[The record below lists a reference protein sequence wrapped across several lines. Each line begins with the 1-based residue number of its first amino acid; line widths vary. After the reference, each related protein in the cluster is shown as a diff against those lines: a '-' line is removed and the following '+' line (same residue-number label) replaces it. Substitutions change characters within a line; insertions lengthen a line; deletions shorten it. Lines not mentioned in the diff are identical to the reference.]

1 VNSSICCSVSTKS
14 AKIKTVEMR
23 ASTQTN
29 APPSR
34 HDVRDDTF
42 RAELIDLIPFLRA
55 FARTLC
61 GDRDEADDL
70 CQEALA
76 KAWQSSA
83 SFEPG
88 TNLKAWLFMILRN
101 HFYSNRR
108 RSWRQRPWDDS
119 VAQHTPITQGSQN
132 ANLNLQDLSRAMRG
146 LPDEQREALILV
158 GAGGFSCEEASRI
171 CGCAVGT
178 IKSRV
183 ARARKALINTLEST
197 QGARPLG
204 PRVSSGE
211 AVNDILGQL
220 DKLAPSGS
228 VQHDETESDD
238 KD

>member
-1 VNSSICCSVSTKS
+1 M
-14 AKIKTVEMR
+14 IKTVDM
-23 ASTQTN
+23 TQTSSGRAH
-29 APPSR
+29 APQPP
-34 HDVRDDTF
+34 HDDAEF
-42 RAELIDLIPFLRA
+42 RAELLNLIPFLRA

-70 CQEALA
+70 CQEALV

-83 SFEPG
+83 SFERG

-101 HFYSNRR
+101 HFYSVRR
-108 RSWRQRPWDDS
+108 RGWRQRPWDES
-119 VAQHTPITQGSQN
+119 VAAHTPTTQGSQT

-183 ARARKALINTLEST
+183 ARARKALIAALESPE
-197 QGARPLG
+197 QRSLG
-204 PRVSSGE
+204 PRPKSGE
-211 AVNDILGQL
+211 AVNEILGQL
-220 DKLAPSGS
+220 DRLAPGEIPGD
-228 VQHDETESDD
+228 HPNKED
-238 KD
+238 

>member
-1 VNSSICCSVSTKS
+1 MNI
-14 AKIKTVEMR
+14 
-23 ASTQTN
+23 TQTETGRTP
-29 APPSR
+29 APQAAI
-34 HDVRDDTF
+34 DDAEF
-42 RAELIDLIPFLRA
+42 RAELLKLIPFLRA

-83 SFEPG
+83 SFERG

-101 HFYSNRR
+101 HFYSVRR
-108 RSWRQRPWDDS
+108 RGWRQRPLDES
-119 VAQHTPITQGSQN
+119 VAEHVPTTQGAQT

-146 LPDEQREALILV
+146 LPDEQREALILI

-183 ARARKALINTLEST
+183 ARARRALISALEGPEQRS
-197 QGARPLG
+197 LG
-204 PRVSSGE
+204 PRPKGGE
-211 AVNDILGQL
+211 AVDEILGQL
-220 DKLAPSGS
+220 DKLAPGQTST
-228 VQHDETESDD
+228 DRPKED
-238 KD
+238 

>member
-1 VNSSICCSVSTKS
+1 
-14 AKIKTVEMR
+14 MR
-23 ASTQTN
+23 ASTHQN
-29 APPSR
+29 APPPR
-34 HDVRDDTF
+34 QEVREDSF

-108 RSWRQRPWDDS
+108 RSWRQRPWDES
-119 VAQHTPITQGSQN
+119 VAQHTPVTQGSQN

-183 ARARKALINTLEST
+183 ARARKALINTLEAP
-197 QGARPLG
+197 QGSRPLG

-220 DKLAPSGS
+220 DKLAPNTTARPN
-228 VQHDETESDD
+228 QAETDD

>member
-1 VNSSICCSVSTKS
+1 MRTSVGEQ
-14 AKIKTVEMR
+14 AR
-23 ASTQTN
+23 G
-29 APPSR
+29 PSR
-34 HDVRDDTF
+34 PEGDGDF
-42 RAELIDLIPFLRA
+42 RADLIKLIPYLRA

-70 CQEALA
+70 CQEALV
-76 KAWQSSA
+76 KAWQSSS

-101 HFYSNRR
+101 HFYSTRR
-108 RSWRQRPWDDS
+108 RAWRQRPWDDS
-119 VAQHTPITQGSQN
+119 VAAKAPTSFGSQT
-132 ANLNLQDLSRAMRG
+132 ANLNLQDLSRAMRN

-183 ARARKALINTLEST
+183 ARARKALIGMLEGPDSK
-197 QGARPLG
+197 PLG
-204 PRVSSGE
+204 PRTASGE

-220 DKLAPSGS
+220 DRLAP
-228 VQHDETESDD
+228 DEIPGEPG
-238 KD
+238 KPKGE

>member
-1 VNSSICCSVSTKS
+1 MTSTASGNRAHAPQPQVND
-14 AKIKTVEMR
+14 AE
-23 ASTQTN
+23 
-29 APPSR
+29 
-34 HDVRDDTF
+34 F
-42 RAELIDLIPFLRA
+42 RTELINLIPFLRA

-70 CQEALA
+70 CQEALV

-83 SFEPG
+83 SFERG

-101 HFYSNRR
+101 HFYSVRR
-108 RSWRQRPWDDS
+108 RGWRQRPWDES
-119 VAQHTPITQGSQN
+119 VAQHTPVTQGAQS

-183 ARARKALINTLEST
+183 ARARKALISQLE
-197 QGARPLG
+197 G
-204 PRVSSGE
+204 PDQRSLSPRTAGGE
-211 AVNDILGQL
+211 AVNEILGQL
-220 DKLAPSGS
+220 DQLAPGKP
-228 VQHDETESDD
+228 HGEDPKEG
-238 KD
+238 

>member
-1 VNSSICCSVSTKS
+1 
-14 AKIKTVEMR
+14 M
-23 ASTQTN
+23 TQTASGRAH
-29 APPSR
+29 APQPQT
-34 HDVRDDTF
+34 DDAEF
-42 RAELIDLIPFLRA
+42 RNEMINLIPFLRA

-70 CQEALA
+70 CQEALV

-83 SFEPG
+83 SFERG

-101 HFYSNRR
+101 HFYSVRR
-108 RSWRQRPWDDS
+108 RGWRQRPWDES
-119 VAQHTPITQGSQN
+119 VAQHTPTTQGAQN
-132 ANLNLQDLSRAMRG
+132 ANLNLRDLARAMRS

-183 ARARKALINTLEST
+183 ARARKALISQLEGPD
-197 QGARPLG
+197 QRMLG
-204 PRVSSGE
+204 PRTAGGE
-211 AVNDILGQL
+211 AVNEILGQL
-220 DKLAPSGS
+220 DQLAPGAVSRRD
-228 VQHDETESDD
+228 DESE

>member
-1 VNSSICCSVSTKS
+1 
-14 AKIKTVEMR
+14 MR
-23 ASTQTN
+23 ASPQTS
-29 APPSR
+29 APTPRSQAN
-34 HDVRDDTF
+34 DEDF

-108 RSWRQRPWDDS
+108 RSWRQQPWDEN
-119 VAQHTPITQGSQN
+119 AAHHTPVTQGSQT
-132 ANLNLQDLSRAMRG
+132 ANLNLQDLSRALRG

-183 ARARKALINTLEST
+183 ARARKALINALEGPHS
-197 QGARPLG
+197 RPLG
-204 PRVSSGE
+204 PRLNSGE

-220 DKLAPSGS
+220 DQLAPGASHREHRERSGS
-228 VQHDETESDD
+228 DDVEPDE